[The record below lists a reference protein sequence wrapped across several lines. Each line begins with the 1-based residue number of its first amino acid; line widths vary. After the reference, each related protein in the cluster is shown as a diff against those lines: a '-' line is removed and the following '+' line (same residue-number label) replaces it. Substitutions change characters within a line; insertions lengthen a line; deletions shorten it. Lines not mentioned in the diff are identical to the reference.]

1 MLWDVLRLI
10 GSIGHQLNMEPMH
23 RIWHTSYVFVNLN
36 AKDTI
41 LVGLLII
48 QKLKL
53 EK

>member
-1 MLWDVLRLI
+1 MYRLATCFWVSLRTLSPQ
-10 GSIGHQLNMEPMH
+10 GLSIAP
-23 RIWHTSYVFVNLN
+23 LN